1 MEEIREAAGPA
12 AAEGWYVL
20 QRVPRVRVE
29 SIYRM
34 LFQIPQ
40 RLLRTIRVLDAL
52 SQLSNGWNMHD
63 AVNMSVLEASIE
75 DLVEE
80 LPGYYAP
87 TSPREPHDH
96 VNSLYNRNS
105 RPWVTLRLLS
115 DAPVGNKFP
124 VYYDGGTVQGK
135 GTHARSMSSSSYLL
149 TLPITKVEGE
159 LQLPSAYDIS
169 PLWHEKQKLW
179 DSSGSFDPR
188 SIQSTGEWN
197 WDFSFPIPT
206 HFDNTVNGGSP
217 RTKLP
222 GNFSLKVGLV
232 LLTMV
237 NGSNVDNVSIS
248 DQGVR
253 LQTLFAYIPRERA
266 PPPSPLRELAY
277 HQGTA
282 PPGPEDDPDGWK
294 QCKTINAKGAIF
306 GNREVNMTYRT
317 IYPRGGTI
325 FYRIEVS
332 GGDSQ
337 ALDLLSSP
345 SSIVVLL
352 TREVQCKRFKETSP
366 RGVDDHDADVRAIAQ
381 GVTWTLAGLP
391 GDNDTRFLE
400 GEITVPPGT
409 DSSVAVTPVQLNYS
423 VTFVVTA
430 AGFSPHNR
438 SDVISRNPIRVVSHP
453 ALGVRPVS
461 RLPPGYEQKATARP
475 TKVDWALSTIETTL
489 GPSSWKLPVLH
500 TNYTD

>member
-1 MEEIREAAGPA
+1 
-12 AAEGWYVL
+12 
-20 QRVPRVRVE
+20 
-29 SIYRM
+29 
-34 LFQIPQ
+34 
-40 RLLRTIRVLDAL
+40 
-52 SQLSNGWNMHD
+52 
-63 AVNMSVLEASIE
+63 MSVLEASIE
-75 DLVEE
+75 DLVKSFQDTMP
-80 LPGYYAP
+80 LPALENP
-87 TSPREPHDH
+87 T
-96 VNSLYNRNS
+96 
-105 RPWVTLRLLS
+105 TI

-124 VYYDGGTVQGK
+124 VYYDGGTVQGSVRINLESPQ
-135 GTHARSMSSSSYLL
+135 TIRSVVVE
-149 TLPITKVEGE
+149 VEGE

-222 GNFSLKVGLV
+222 GFMQYRV
-232 LLTMV
+232 LLFV
-237 NGSNVDNVSIS
+237 KRGKYLS
-248 DQGVR
+248 DLVE

-306 GNREVNMTYRT
+306 GNREVNMTYRPYLANPT

>member
-1 MEEIREAAGPA
+1 
-12 AAEGWYVL
+12 
-20 QRVPRVRVE
+20 
-29 SIYRM
+29 
-34 LFQIPQ
+34 
-40 RLLRTIRVLDAL
+40 
-52 SQLSNGWNMHD
+52 
-63 AVNMSVLEASIE
+63 MSVLEASIE

-96 VNSLYNRNS
+96 VNSLCNRSS

-124 VYYDGGTVQGK
+124 VYYDGGTVQGSVRINLESPQ
-135 GTHARSMSSSSYLL
+135 TIRSVVVE
-149 TLPITKVEGE
+149 VEGE

-179 DSSGSFDPR
+179 DSSGSFEPR

-222 GNFSLKVGLV
+222 GNFSLKPYTGFMQYRV
-232 LLTMV
+232 LLFV
-237 NGSNVDNVSIS
+237 KRGKYLS
-248 DQGVR
+248 DLVE

-306 GNREVNMTYRT
+306 GNREVNMTYRPHLANPT